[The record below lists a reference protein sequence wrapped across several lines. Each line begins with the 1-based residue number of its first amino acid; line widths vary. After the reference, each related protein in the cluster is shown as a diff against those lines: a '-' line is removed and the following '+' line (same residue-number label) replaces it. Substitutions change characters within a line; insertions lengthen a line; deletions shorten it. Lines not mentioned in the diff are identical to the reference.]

1 MEGLNSAGFDNIMDI
16 IFQVIKIVTTNPF
29 SINVAGIFG
38 YDQWSTWNRAT
49 RDSVRYFLVSVDH
62 YFNHIKLLPV
72 E

>member
-38 YDQWSTWNRAT
+38 YDQ
-49 RDSVRYFLVSVDH
+49 
-62 YFNHIKLLPV
+62 
-72 E
+72 